1 LFEVNHCETDEYP
14 PPLRRQTHA
23 DTTTIFGVRFA
34 FEQTSFGQS
43 IDQANRTVMA
53 QVHGFGQFANS
64 ETGRS
69 WRSLD
74 GEQHLIL
81 LLGVASGARGFSAKM
96 QKAAQGMAIGG
107 ERLIISV
114 GGAGHDESWNI
125 KLT

>member
-1 LFEVNHCETDEYP
+1 MFEVNHCETDEYS

-43 IDQANRTVMA
+43 IDQANGTVMT
-53 QVHGFGQFANS
+53 QLHGVGQFAD
-64 ETGRS
+64 GQALQS
-69 WRSLD
+69 WSSFD